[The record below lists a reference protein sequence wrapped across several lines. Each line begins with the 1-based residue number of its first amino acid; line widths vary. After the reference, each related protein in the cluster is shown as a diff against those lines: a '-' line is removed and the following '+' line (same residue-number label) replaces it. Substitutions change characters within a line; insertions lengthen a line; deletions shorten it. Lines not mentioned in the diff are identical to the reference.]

1 MKQEIKTNQAPAA
14 LGPYS
19 QGTRGKGEWLF
30 VSGQTPLD
38 PETMAL
44 VGEDAATQAHQ
55 CVKNVLAILAAAEAG
70 PEHVMRTTVYLKD
83 MNDFAA
89 VNAVYATYFPAPYP
103 ARACVQVCRLPKD
116 ALVEIDAIALL
127 P

>member
-1 MKQEIKTNQAPAA
+1 MKSEIKTSQAPQA

-19 QGTRGKGEWLF
+19 QGTRGSGEWLF

-38 PETMAL
+38 PETMVL
-44 VGEDAATQAHQ
+44 VGVDAAAQAHQ
-55 CVKNVLAILAAAEAG
+55 CLKNVMAILAASGAG
-70 PEHVMRTTVYLKD
+70 PEHVTRTTVYLKD
-83 MNDFAA
+83 MDDFAA

-116 ALVEIDAIALL
+116 ALVEIDAIALV
-127 P
+127 